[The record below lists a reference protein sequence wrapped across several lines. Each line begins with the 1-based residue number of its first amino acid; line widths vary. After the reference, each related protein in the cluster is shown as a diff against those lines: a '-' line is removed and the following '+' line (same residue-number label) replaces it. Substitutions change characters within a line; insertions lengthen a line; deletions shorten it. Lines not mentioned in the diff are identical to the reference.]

1 LREKL
6 LNRDTEFTKE
16 YLKLLVR
23 EVELKENQA
32 IVRESY
38 CSLVGAIKIAAQT
51 KNLSTSEEV
60 LRFNGDC
67 YWY

>member
-23 EVELKENQA
+23 EVELKETQA
-32 IVRESY
+32 IVCGGLLAGGGYQSCLPNKKSDNRRSSY
-38 CSLVGAIKIAAQT
+38 RIQ
-51 KNLSTSEEV
+51 
-60 LRFNGDC
+60 
-67 YWY
+67 